1 MRGITMNREQIAFAA
16 LSPADAALGLAVDT
30 LERLDKLESVSDPIY
45 HTLSNALR
53 MMFESQNALEAEGLE
68 NVPTTG
74 GFILASNHQSWNDV
88 QVIGATCPRR
98 LRFLAK
104 SEFESWPIL
113 RHLIKLTDSPFI
125 HRGGDP
131 QGMNNAVAA
140 LQNGKAL
147 CIFPEGTI
155 PGEEDLGR
163 HLVESATGMLQ
174 GKTGVLRLAL
184 EAGVPVVPVGVSG
197 TGASFPPEIYPRL
210 EILEPPRPVPITVR
224 YGKPLYFDKSKQNE
238 ADHVFWR
245 RETNRLMGAISD
257 LVDHER
263 NYVPLQV
270 PVPELPR
277 YEKLGVLLLHG
288 YTSSLRTVDGLV
300 PLLEEAGIPYR
311 MPVLR
316 GHGTSYEDLQGVTAR
331 DWYVDAQKALLELA
345 PEVDRVAVV
354 GLSMGGLV
362 ALNLAMNH
370 PDLVATTV
378 TVAASLRFKD
388 PLSSLTGILAKVVPT
403 WPSPNS
409 FNDRSLKVNS
419 ENYLKFTT
427 DSFASLYAYSQEI
440 ESRLA
445 EVTTPI
451 CILQSK
457 KDQII
462 APVAANVIY
471 EQVSSP
477 NREIHWFKRSGHE
490 MMQDLEADGVI
501 EAIMKYLNKLRITKD

>member
-1 MRGITMNREQIAFAA
+1 MNREQIAFAV
-16 LSPADAALGLAVDT
+16 LTPADAAIGLAVDT
-30 LERLDKLESVSDPIY
+30 LERLDKLDSVSDPIY
-45 HTLSNALR
+45 HALGHALR
-53 MMFESQNALEAEGLE
+53 AMFESQNGLEAVGLE
-68 NVPTTG
+68 NVPTSG
-74 GFILASNHQSWNDV
+74 GFILACNHQSWNDV
-88 QVIGATCPRR
+88 QVIGATSPRR

-104 SEFESWPIL
+104 TEFEAWPIL

-131 QGMNNAVAA
+131 QGMVNAVAA
-140 LQNGKAL
+140 LQHGKAL

-155 PGEEDLGR
+155 PGEEDMGR
-163 HLVESATGMLQ
+163 HQVEPETGLLQ
-174 GKTGVLRLAL
+174 GKTGVVRLAL

-197 TGASFPPEIYPRL
+197 TGAAFPPEIYPRL
-210 EILEPPRPVPITVR
+210 ELLEPPRGAQITIR
-224 YGKPLYFDKSKQNE
+224 YGRPLRFERSEQSE

-245 RETNRLMGAISD
+245 RETDRLMGAISD
-257 LVDHER
+257 LVDHDR

-270 PVPELPR
+270 PVPALPR

-316 GHGTSYEDLQGVTAR
+316 GHGTTYEDLRGVTSR
-331 DWYVDAQKALLELA
+331 DWYADAEAALLDLA

-362 ALNLAMNH
+362 ALELAMSH

-388 PLSSLTGILAKVVPT
+388 PLASLTPLLAKVVGT

-427 DSFASLYAYSQEI
+427 DSFASLYAYGKKI
-440 ESRLA
+440 EARLS
-445 EVTTPI
+445 EVTTPL
-451 CILQSK
+451 CVLHSK
-457 KDQII
+457 MDQII
-462 APVAANVIY
+462 APVSANVIY
-471 EQVSSP
+471 ERTSST
-477 NREIHWFKRSGHE
+477 NREIHWFERSGHE
-490 MMQDLEADGVI
+490 MMQDLEADAVM
-501 EAIMKYLNKLRITKD
+501 ASIMGYLDKLRLTQD